1 MDKDTSINCY
11 GLVHMT
17 EYFDD
22 LETRNPEEREAT
34 FFTGF
39 PAFLEDIKQR
49 IPGWAKRLSDL
60 DSSEIVSREKLAT
73 IPVLRKQELMDA
85 QAADKPFGGFV
96 DTALLKGTRVFMSP
110 GPVWEPQAPGADPWL
125 AARAL
130 HSAGIRAGDVA
141 LCSIGYTLTPG
152 GAILDEGLR
161 ALGATVFPAGVGNSE
176 IQAEAIA
183 SLRAA
188 AYVGTPDFLQVILDK
203 ANENEIDVSSLNK
216 AMVSG
221 GALFPSMRERYA
233 EQGISVTQAY
243 ATADIGSIAHE
254 TWHEG
259 ELCEGMI
266 CNEGLVIE
274 IVRPGTDDPVEP
286 GEVGE
291 IVITTFNPAYPL
303 VRFGTGDMSA
313 LITEPS
319 PCGRTNTRIKGWMG
333 RADQRTKVKGMF
345 VDPKQIDTIVK
356 SAPGVEKAR
365 LVVTRGEN
373 SDVMT
378 LQVTGS
384 SPDQN
389 AVAALLNSVTNLKG
403 NVEVVGDLP
412 NDGKVIDDQR
422 DYEG

>member
-1 MDKDTSINCY
+1 
-11 GLVHMT
+11 MT
-17 EYFDD
+17 EYFDN
-22 LETRNPEEREAT
+22 LETRDPEEREASV
-34 FFTGF
+34 FGSF
-39 PAFLEDIKQR
+39 PAFLEDIQRR
-49 IPGWAKRLSDL
+49 IPGWADRLS
-60 DSSEIVSREKLAT
+60 SVACAEISSREKLAS
-73 IPVLRKQELMDA
+73 IPVLRKPELMEA

-96 DTALLKGTRVFMSP
+96 DRSLLKGTRVFMSP
-110 GPVWEPQAPGADPWL
+110 GPVWEPQAPGIDPWL

-130 HSAGIRAGDVA
+130 HSAGIRSGDIA

-176 IQAEAIA
+176 VQAEAIA
-183 SLRAA
+183 ALGAV

-203 ANENEIDVSSLNK
+203 ANDNGIDVSSLNK

-221 GALFPSMRERYA
+221 GALFPSMRERYK
-233 EQGISVTQAY
+233 EQGITVTQAY

-266 CNEGLVIE
+266 CNEDLVIE
-274 IVRPGTDDPVEP
+274 IVRPGTDDPVDP
-286 GEVGE
+286 GDVGE
-291 IVITTFNPAYPL
+291 IVVTSFNKAYPL
-303 VRFGTGDMSA
+303 LRFGTGDMSA
-313 LITEPS
+313 LISERS

-333 RADQRTKVKGMF
+333 RADQRTKIKGMF

-356 SAPGVEKAR
+356 SATGVEKAR
-365 LVVTRGEN
+365 LVVTRADK

-378 LQVTGS
+378 LKITGS
-384 SPDQN
+384 KADHG
-389 AVAALLNSVTNLKG
+389 AVEALLNSVTKLNG
-403 NVEVVGDLP
+403 SVEIVGDLP

-422 DYEG
+422 DYES